1 MKQARQFGYL
11 AKICLVIW
19 RDFIWLFGD
28 GLPHKLRLVS
38 QVTYAAKRRASNAL
52 RTAGGTR
59 WALSRWGNAWI
70 HEFDAVIRNQATRQA
85 DICRGCPFAKS
96 YPFFC
101 YLRNLNKEKR
111 QEEFRKRR
119 IGIS

>member
-1 MKQARQFGYL
+1 MMPRCLRRKHSARWKQS
-11 AKICLVIW
+11 
-19 RDFIWLFGD
+19 FI
-28 GLPHKLRLVS
+28 HKAVS

-85 DICRGCPFAKS
+85 DICRGCPFAK
-96 YPFFC
+96 
-101 YLRNLNKEKR
+101 
-111 QEEFRKRR
+111 
-119 IGIS
+119 

>member
-70 HEFDAVIRNQATRQA
+70 HEFDAVIRKPNEL
-85 DICRGCPFAKS
+85 DIWSNDYFVQLAEMIRMD
-96 YPFFC
+96 
-101 YLRNLNKEKR
+101 
-111 QEEFRKRR
+111 
-119 IGIS
+119 